1 MPNFTQTEIAVEKVT
16 MRFLKAQARTH
27 SLKELLVQKLSGKH
41 RAEYFTALDQVSF
54 TVQTGEIIGLIGKNG
69 SGKSTLL
76 RIIAGALTPT
86 SGKVRVDAKKVK
98 LLTLGA
104 GFDTELTGREN
115 VYLNGA
121 LIGYSKPFLDRIY
134 PDIVRFSELEGFM
147 DEKIRNFSSGMVSR
161 LSFAIATA
169 QKAPEI
175 LILDEVLSVGDSHF
189 RKKSEARIREMIHSG
204 STVLMVSHSNAAIR
218 NNCTRVIWLEKGRIR
233 QTGTPNEVCAAYE
246 KAENAL

>member
-1 MPNFTQTEIAVEKVT
+1 MSYPNQTEIIAQDVT
-16 MRFLKAQARTH
+16 MRFLKAQTKSH
-27 SLKELLVQKLSGKH
+27 SLKELLVQTLLGNRH
-41 RAEYFTALDQVSF
+41 REYFTALDHVSF

-86 SGKVRVDAKKVK
+86 SGKILVDKKKVR

-104 GFDTELTGREN
+104 GFDPELTGKEN

-121 LIGYSKPFLDRIY
+121 LIGYSKAFLDDVY
-134 PDIVRFSELEGFM
+134 PSIVRFSELEGFM
-147 DEKIRNFSSGMVSR
+147 DEKVRNFSSGMVSR
-161 LSFAIATA
+161 LSFAIAAA
-169 QKAPEI
+169 QEAPEI

-189 RKKSEARIREMIHSG
+189 RKKSEARIREMIHGG

-218 NNCTRVIWLEKGRIR
+218 DHCTRVIWLENGRIR
-233 QTGTPNEVCAAYE
+233 KIGRPSQVCGAYE
-246 KAENAL
+246 KAVSAL